1 MFGLA
6 ACCFCGS
13 FPPCFSFSLFS
24 PKITDL
30 FCLFGFVAKFLFSCN
45 SMICSQ
51 KCFTVFNLSLL
62 NFDSSFYGIL
72 LSWKLE
78 AFLVSISLCHTVWLM
93 HHAVRLK
100 FLKRKFTEILT
111 KFIEHEKFLEQK
123 LMWFTNANSKVSTSS
138 ENSLEQ
144 LSSCF
149 SWKCNTHSL
158 IGDILPWKCQCIVV
172 GLYIDCWTL

>member
-1 MFGLA
+1 MFELA
-6 ACCFCGS
+6 PCCFCAS
-13 FPPCFSFSLFS
+13 FSPPCFS

-30 FCLFGFVAKFLFSCN
+30 FCLFGFVELFLFSCN

-51 KCFTVFNLSLL
+51 KCFTVFNLSLP

-123 LMWFTNANSKVSTSS
+123 LMWFTNANCKD
-138 ENSLEQ
+138 SLEQ
-144 LSSCF
+144 LFSCF
-149 SWKCNTHSL
+149 SWKYNTHSL
-158 IGDILPWKCQCIVV
+158 IGDILPWKSQRIVV